1 MTTLVTNDT
10 APRRAAFDTSALR
23 SFWRAAATII
33 LLLALYE
40 IVARSGHFPRALM
53 PTLPTVASTF
63 WSMLMDGTMLKH
75 AGYTLYRV
83 LFGFGLAMAV
93 GIPLGILMARFRPV
107 ENFMLPLVSALMPIP
122 SFALVPLF
130 MLWFGIG
137 NLTTIIIVFYAAT
150 FPMMFNTWAGVRS
163 VNPIWL
169 RAAGAMGADE
179 QRLFWKVIIPGA
191 SPFIITGMRQ
201 SFIRSWIAVVGAE
214 MIAASSW
221 GLGWVIFDAKEFLN
235 ADIMLSSLIVIGG
248 IGFLFERLVFGS
260 LERST
265 VLKWGMVRSAK
276 SK

>member
-1 MTTLVTNDT
+1 MTIVTTNP
-10 APRRAAFDTSALR
+10 AQKRSYVELAVLR
-23 SFWRAAATII
+23 SYVRASIV
-33 LLLALYE
+33 LVVALIVYE
-40 IVARSGHFPRALM
+40 IVARSGTFPRALM
-53 PTLPTVASTF
+53 PTIPTVLATF
-63 WSMLMDGTMLKH
+63 WDMLIDGTMLRH
-75 AGYTLYRV
+75 TLYTLYRV
-83 LFGFGLAMAV
+83 LFGFALAMVV
-93 GIPLGILMARFRPV
+93 GIPLGIMMARFRPV
-107 ENFMLPLVSALMPIP
+107 ENFLLPLVSALMPIP

-150 FPMMFNTWAGVRS
+150 FPMLFNTWSGVRS

-179 QRLFWKVIIPGA
+179 HRLFWKVIIPGA

-201 SFIRSWIAVVGAE
+201 SFIRAWIAVVGAE

-235 ADIMLSSLIVIGG
+235 ADIMLSSLIVIGFL
-248 IGFLFERLVFGS
+248 GFMFERLVFGS

-265 VLKWGMVRSAK
+265 VLKWGMVRRAK
-276 SK
+276 T

>member
-1 MTTLVTNDT
+1 MTDV
-10 APRRAAFDTSALR
+10 AAGPSAAQRKDIDAAVVR
-23 SFWRAAATII
+23 SYWRAAATIA
-33 LLLALYE
+33 LALVVYE
-40 IVARSGHFPRALM
+40 AVARSGEFPAALM
-53 PTLPTVASTF
+53 PTIPTVAATF
-63 WSMLMDGTMLKH
+63 YDMLLDGSMLKH
-75 AGYTLYRV
+75 TAYTLYRV
-83 LFGFGLAMAV
+83 LFGFALAMVV

-150 FPMMFNTWAGVRS
+150 FPMMFNTWSGVRS
-163 VNPIWL
+163 VNPLWL

-191 SPFIITGMRQ
+191 SPFIITGVRQ
-201 SFIRSWIAVVGAE
+201 AFIRAWIAVVGAE

-235 ADIMLSSLIVIGG
+235 ADIMLSSLVVIGM

-260 LERST
+260 IERAT
-265 VLKWGMVRSAK
+265 ILKWGMVRTARN
-276 SK
+276 